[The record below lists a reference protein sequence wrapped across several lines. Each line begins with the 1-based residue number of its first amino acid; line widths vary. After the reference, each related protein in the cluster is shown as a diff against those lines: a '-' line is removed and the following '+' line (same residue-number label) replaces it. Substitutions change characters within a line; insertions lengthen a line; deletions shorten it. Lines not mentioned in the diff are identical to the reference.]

1 MRILVTGHRGYIG
14 VILAPL
20 LVRRGHEVIGL
31 DSDLYRACDY
41 GGAPEAVPGIEAD
54 LQDVTAA
61 DLEEVDAVA
70 HLAGLSNDPL
80 GDLDPA
86 LTYDINTE
94 ATLRLARA
102 AREAG
107 AARFVFSSSCSN
119 YGASSGGWLTEE
131 SDLRPVTPYGVS
143 KVRSEQGLAAL
154 ASDGF
159 SPVSLRS
166 ATAYGMSPRLRF
178 DLVVNNLM
186 AWAMATGAVRLKSD
200 GSAWRPLVHAEDIAL
215 AFALA
220 LEAPREA
227 VHGQVFNVG
236 RNADNLQI
244 RDVARIVSEAA
255 GGAEVTMAR
264 GAGADAR
271 TYQVDCS
278 RIAETLG
285 FEAQWTL
292 ERGARQMFEALS
304 AARPTVDDF
313 EGPRWQRLA
322 HLKQQMAAGR
332 LSPDLRWRA
341 AA

>member
-31 DSDLYRACDY
+31 DSDLYRACDF

-54 LQDVTAA
+54 LRDVTAA
-61 DLEEVDAVA
+61 DLEGVDAVA